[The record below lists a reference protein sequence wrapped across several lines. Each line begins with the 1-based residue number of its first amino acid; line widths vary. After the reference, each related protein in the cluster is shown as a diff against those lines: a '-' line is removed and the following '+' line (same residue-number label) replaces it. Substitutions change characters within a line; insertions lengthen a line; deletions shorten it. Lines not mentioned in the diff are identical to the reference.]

1 MGVEVNRAEA
11 GAEGQGVQASKPV
24 VVGWVSYG
32 GRRLL
37 MARAILFTSSGPA
50 PAPGR
55 GLQAERGR
63 PQSCARPLR
72 GWAEPQPWLRFLF
85 QNLGTVVRFLRLV
98 SLASVL
104 RPSDLS
110 TGDRPCGGT
119 GPGKWEA
126 FILLKQVFFQ
136 EAFCCLCHSRMWVGL
151 FFALLHQAVCS

>member
-11 GAEGQGVQASKPV
+11 GAEGQGVQASKPMV
-24 VVGWVSYG
+24 VEWVSYG

-37 MARAILFTSSGPA
+37 MAGAILFTSSGPA

-63 PQSCARPLR
+63 PQSCACPLR
-72 GWAEPQPWLRFLF
+72 GWAEPGPWLCGLF

-110 TGDRPCGGT
+110 TGDAPVLAQGL
-119 GPGKWEA
+119 A
-126 FILLKQVFFQ
+126 
-136 EAFCCLCHSRMWVGL
+136 VGS
-151 FFALLHQAVCS
+151 VYSP